1 MFNAIIL
8 LTLTFLSIHE
18 YKLVIRILLEFFSH
32 TNQSYMYVI
41 NNDIV
46 TFCRSRR
53 GPFCQKKRK

>member
-1 MFNAIIL
+1 
-8 LTLTFLSIHE
+8 
-18 YKLVIRILLEFFSH
+18 
-32 TNQSYMYVI
+32 MYVI